1 MKAQKQPYMGTVKVG
16 PKGQIVIPKEVREMF
31 QIEPGDSLILMAHP
45 EKGIAIERPTV
56 LRRVAAAIFA
66 GKGKD
71 LYPEEPEDHL
81 ENFAENISKTVDAEE
96 KEHECH

>member
-1 MKAQKQPYMGTVKVG
+1 MYTEDTLFNGTKMC
-16 PKGQIVIPKEVREMF
+16 IR
-31 QIEPGDSLILMAHP
+31 D
-45 EKGIAIERPTV
+45 RPTV

-96 KEHECH
+96 KERECH